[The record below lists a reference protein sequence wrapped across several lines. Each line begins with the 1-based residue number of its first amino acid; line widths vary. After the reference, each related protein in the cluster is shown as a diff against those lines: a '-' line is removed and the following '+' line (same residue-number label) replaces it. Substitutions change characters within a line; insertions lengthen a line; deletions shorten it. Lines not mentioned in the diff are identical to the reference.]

1 MALSAWRVEQIVRDQ
16 WRKVVAGLQQ
26 INPRSTV
33 RPSQPTDV
41 IRLSPQSP
49 SGQIKLDVAPVVL
62 NLPERANGNTTNLF
76 VVLQGWLSF
85 DALTSTQVSLPTAD
99 FGTRVAYFRRK
110 SNQLDHVYGAHFD
123 FDNGTVGHPI
133 CHGQVAS
140 QLASGNYVRSEYQLG
155 LSLVDSVDRV
165 MRTVRTPTAQM
176 DVFSMLRQICADHLV
191 GGNPAPP
198 VVTRFHAIANACDIA
213 GPVRPHLRSLQWYP

>member
-1 MALSAWRVEQIVRDQ
+1 MIRDQ
-16 WRKVVAGLQQ
+16 WRKAVAGLQQ
-26 INPRSTV
+26 INPRSVV
-33 RPSQPTDV
+33 RPNQATDV
-41 IRLSPQSP
+41 IRLSRHSP
-49 SGQIKLDVAPVVL
+49 AGQVKLDVSPVVF

-85 DALTSTQVSLPTAD
+85 VASTSTQASLPTAD

-123 FDNGTVGHPI
+123 LDTATVGHPI
-133 CHGQVAS
+133 CHAQMTS
-140 QLASGNYVRSEYQLG
+140 QIASGNHVRSKFNLG
-155 LSLVDSVDRV
+155 DSLVDSVDRV

-176 DVFSMLRQICADHLV
+176 DVFSVLRQICADHLV

-198 VVTRFHAIANACDIA
+198 VASRFATVSNACDIA
-213 GPVRPHLRSLQWYP
+213 GPVRPHLRSRLWYH